1 MGADTQHITTL
12 FVSFFSVALSVC
24 GVSTVQQ
31 STTRDVADFEFVFE
45 TAPFASAHASTI
57 VETRDGLV
65 TAWFG
70 GTREGANDVGI
81 WLSRQEKGEWTPP
94 SEVAT
99 GTQPDGGRYPCW
111 NPVLFEA
118 PDKTLMLFYKVGP
131 SPQSWWGMVRTSRDS
146 GRTWTDARRLPDG
159 ILGPVKNKFV

>member
-45 TAPFASAHASTI
+45 TAPAASAHASTI

-65 TAWFG
+65 AAWFG
-70 GTREGANDVGI
+70 GTREGAADVGI
-81 WLSRQEKGEWTPP
+81 WLSRHERDTWTAPI
-94 SEVAT
+94 EIAT
-99 GTQPDGGRYPCW
+99 GTQPDGARLPCW
-111 NPVLFEA
+111 NPVLVDVPGA
-118 PDKTLMLFYKVGP
+118 SLMLFYKVGP
-131 SPQSWWGMVRTSRDS
+131 S
-146 GRTWTDARRLPDG
+146 
-159 ILGPVKNKFV
+159 